1 MNPSNKKEKS
11 FIVKPVLQLLD
22 LITVVDFLFL
32 RA

>member
-1 MNPSNKKEKS
+1 MNPSNGKEKS